1 MKTLVAY
8 FSHVGEN
15 LQNNEI
21 VELTKGNTEIV
32 AEKIAGLTGADLYK
46 IEEEEP
52 YPFKYDDCV
61 RRARRED
68 ENNEKPAMKGGV
80 RLNMD
85 EYDTVYIGFPIW
97 YRTYP
102 RIVST
107 FLSSYDFS
115 NKKIRPFC
123 TNDEG
128 TFGISLLEMQGTL
141 KNAEICDGLAIR
153 GVDVRNADE
162 RIEAYV
168 KG

>member
-21 VELTKGNTEIV
+21 VELTKGNTEVV
-32 AEKIAGLTGADLYK
+32 AEKIAELTGGDLYK

-52 YPFKYDDCV
+52 YPYKYDDCL
-61 RRARRED
+61 RRSRRED
-68 ENNEKPAMKGGV
+68 ENNEHPALKAGM

-85 EYDTVYIGFPIW
+85 DYDTVYIGFPIW

-102 RIVST
+102 RVVAS
-107 FLSSYDFS
+107 FLDAYDFS

-128 TFGISLLEMQGTL
+128 TFGISLLEMQSVL
-141 KNAEICDGLAIR
+141 KGAEFTDGLAIR
-153 GVDVRNADE
+153 GVDVNNADE
-162 RIEAYV
+162 RIKV
-168 KG
+168 FVG